1 LKRLIGVAGF
11 GMFNLQAIIPKRR
24 IYLQQFFVAGFR
36 HYKGMELLEFMHP
49 NDLLELKRE
58 PENEFDKNAVALYW
72 QQEKI
77 GFVPAEM
84 NELLA
89 RLIDA
94 KALPLLGMI
103 THLNNHVKPWENVAV
118 AIYFVQDDSFDIPQH
133 AQYLER
139 IEQPEYTSSVKKE
152 DLFKEVFDEYNG
164 IVDIGN
170 IEIPD
175 IKKYFEKHYSDKKY
189 EVIYNHKSY
198 ANITTNDIYTYMY
211 NVKPIK
217 SVLSDKGG
225 KYVLFE
231 FVA

>member
-1 LKRLIGVAGF
+1 MKRSDFLKRLIGVAGF

-36 HYKGMELLEFMHP
+36 YYKGMELLDFMHS

-58 PENEFDKNAVALYW
+58 PDNEFDKNAVALYW

-103 THLNNHVKPWENVAV
+103 THLNKHVKPWENVAV
-118 AIYFVQDDSFDIPQH
+118 AIYFVQDDSFDIPKH

-139 IEQPEYTSSVKKE
+139 IEQPAYTSAVKKE
-152 DLFKEVFDEYNG
+152 DLFAEVFDEYNG
-164 IVDIGN
+164 IVDISS
-170 IEIPD
+170 IKIPD
-175 IKKYFEKHYSDKKY
+175 IKNYFEKHYLKEKY
-189 EVIYNHKSY
+189 EVMYNHKSY
-198 ANITTNDIYTYMY
+198 SNISTNDIYTYMY

-217 SVLSDKGG
+217 SVKSDKGD
-225 KYVLFE
+225 K
-231 FVA
+231 